1 MNPNYIV
8 DNYKILS
15 NSLKKQI
22 ELLPKLSSTSTKTI
36 IKQYNEE
43 ELIICNK
50 IRKIPLYFCYF
61 APIISVKFLN
71 NQNNYILISRQD
83 LIPFYDFFSK
93 LPENQFN
100 HYVIN
105 SYLHLKKAFQILNQ
119 EDILYINYGKI
130 GFNYQNQPLIF
141 DFERNV
147 NDLEHLP
154 LEQYVISFLE
164 KSQSVSLSKENIEN
178 INKFPRQRALNYF
191 LSDSHEISVPFYVTN
206 NEGSSSSLL
215 KLNEKNPFKFS
226 SFPIESGID
235 VNLLLSRRSR
245 VKLVRFPIE
254 LGIDVKLLVSRLSE
268 VKLVRF
274 PIEAGR
280 DSRLLLYK
288 SSRVKFLRLPIDS
301 GSDVSLLPAK
311 SNSLK
316 FLRFPIESGRDVSL
330 LPTKSNLLKFLRFP
344 TEDGRDSTLLLYKF
358 SAC

>member
-178 INKFPRQRALNYF
+178 ICLNF
-191 LSDSHEISVPFYVTN
+191 IKNQQEQNQHNQQNEQN
-206 NEGSSSSLL
+206 NINNIKYL
-215 KLNEKNPFKFS
+215 
-226 SFPIESGID
+226 D
-235 VNLLLSRRSR
+235 CMQLLLPFINKPKNHIILEMKKDQHTWSIYC
-245 VKLVRFPIE
+245 LNM
-254 LGIDVKLLVSRLSE
+254 
-268 VKLVRF
+268 
-274 PIEAGR
+274 
-280 DSRLLLYK
+280 LY
-288 SSRVKFLRLPIDS
+288 
-301 GSDVSLLPAK
+301 
-311 SNSLK
+311 
-316 FLRFPIESGRDVSL
+316 
-330 LPTKSNLLKFLRFP
+330 SNLLQKAHQNN
-344 TEDGRDSTLLLYKF
+344 YKNCIHF
-358 SAC
+358 EYLITR